1 MPQVSPDASI
11 ICSVEFLL
19 IAIILLA
26 SAPYVLGPVL
36 VYQRQRQNPHPSLVP
51 FDAVQHQLTQPLLD
65 AMRQCVSS
73 LERAGFTTLADLFRL
88 DRSTRMRVILMDTPI
103 GDLGLVLGVAPVLK
117 PERVISTVEIV
128 ARFDNDHSLSVQN
141 TPIPGAFAPV
151 RGRDKERFRHVRDPA
166 RLYRIYQALLS
177 QRYGAAR
184 RAPPDHRGDP
194 AGFLAAAMARELR
207 QQVDTGYFRLDT
219 TADAYRPTWKGAWL
233 MCWKLLQPFR
243 DIGEWRS
250 DRRASALL
258 RALNLAGADAH
269 PAQVPAAKPPVSHW
283 NWITIVGALVI
294 LIAHPRF
301 LERGLSI
308 PGAPQTAR
316 MRLPAGFTVPTD
328 FPGAVRALERLADAN
343 SEPLVVQD
351 SLGKNVRTTGVVVP
365 AEAKRAEA
373 LVEAAQDQFLAQG
386 YYLFRVAQHFGI
398 NGRPDTLA
406 LYPSRDRYAIVR
418 LVGTNGANYDIGPD
432 SIVAWLTALER
443 EQPFVL
449 TGIGFD
455 WMSGRFTTPLAD
467 PDGLAQ
473 RFNAFCPDI
482 VTQGTGTVAALAR
495 ELTRS
500 RELYCWWD

>member
-1 MPQVSPDASI
+1 
-11 ICSVEFLL
+11 VELLL
-19 IAIILLA
+19 IAVIVA
-26 SAPYVLGPVL
+26 AAAPYVLGPVV
-36 VYQRQRQNPHPSLVP
+36 VYRRQRQNARPSFVP
-51 FDAVQHQLTQPLLD
+51 FDAAQHQVPQALD
-65 AMRQCVSS
+65 VAMQQNVAS
-73 LERAGFTTLADLFRL
+73 LERAGFTTVADLFRM
-88 DRSTRMRVILMDTPI
+88 DRSTRMRVILLDTPA
-103 GDLGLVLGVAPVLK
+103 GDLGLVLGVLPILK
-117 PERVISTVEIV
+117 PERGVCAVELV
-128 ARFDNDHSLSVQN
+128 ARFEGDRSLSVQN
-141 TPIPGAFAPV
+141 TAIPGAFARVP
-151 RGRDKERFRHVRDPA
+151 GRDKERFRNVRDPA

-177 QRYGAAR
+177 RRYGATR
-184 RAPPDHRGDP
+184 RAPPDHREDP

-207 QQVDTGYFRLDT
+207 QQVDTGYFWLDN

-243 DIGEWRS
+243 DVGEWRS
-250 DRRASALL
+250 DRRAKALL
-258 RALNLAGADAH
+258 RELNLDGDGVS
-269 PAQVPAAKPPVSHW
+269 PVPVPLHKAPVGHW
-283 NWITIVGALVI
+283 NWITVVAGLLI

-301 LERGLSI
+301 LDHGLSI
-308 PGAPQTAR
+308 LGTQSATR
-316 MRLPAGFTVPTD
+316 MRLPVGFTVPAD

-351 SLGKNVRTTGVVVP
+351 STGKNVRTTGVVVP

-373 LVEAAQDQFLAQG
+373 LVAVAQDRFLAQG
-386 YYLFRVAQHFGI
+386 FYLFRVAQHFGI
-398 NGRPDTLA
+398 NGHPDTLA
-406 LYPSRDRYAIVR
+406 LYPSRDRYAILR

-455 WMSGRFTTPLAD
+455 WVSGRFRTPLAD

-495 ELTRS
+495 ELKRS
-500 RELYCWWD
+500 GELYCWWD